1 MPTPVWTPSDSVL
14 LSPKGAPT
22 VDEYE
27 SFSNTITYST
37 VENPGKVYSVV
48 LVPSEQNP
56 STVYISGNNV
66 SGYYTEVFNNMI
78 RYKTKKDPENEYIDV
93 NNFRAID
100 LDKLEEVIRYT
111 PDLTPDKT
119 YTYTANAYD
128 GQTLVDS
135 KVYTRK
141 VINNWDLNKTLLL
154 QYINSTVITDPSL
167 YVSWINS
174 INSAVVKWR
183 NSSNV
188 EINWA

>member
-1 MPTPVWTPSDSVL
+1 MPGIWNPVDSVL
-14 LSPKGAPT
+14 LSTKGVAS

-27 SFSNTITYST
+27 AFTNSITYT
-37 VENPGKVYSVV
+37 NDEFPGKVYSVV
-48 LVPSEQNP
+48 LVASEQNP

-66 SGYYTEVFNNMI
+66 SGYYTEVFNNSV

-100 LDKLEEVIRYT
+100 LERLEEVIRYT
-111 PDLTPDKT
+111 PDLTPSKT

-128 GQTLVDS
+128 GQTLVES
-135 KVYTRK
+135 KQYTRK

-154 QYINSTVITDPSL
+154 QYINSTVVTDPSL
-167 YVSWINS
+167 YVPWINN

>member
-1 MPTPVWTPSDSVL
+1 MPWTPSSSVL
-14 LSPKGAPT
+14 LSPTGGT
-22 VDEYE
+22 SVDEYQ
-27 SFSNTITYST
+27 SFTNTITYSST
-37 VENPGKVYSVV
+37 ENPGKIYNVV
-48 LVPSEQNP
+48 LVPSEPNP
-56 STVYISGNNV
+56 STVYINGNNV
-66 SGYYTEVFNNMI
+66 SGYYTEVFNNNI

-93 NNFRAID
+93 KNFRAID
-100 LDKLEEVIRYT
+100 IEKLEELIRYS
-111 PDLTPDKT
+111 PDLTPEKT

-128 GQTLVDS
+128 GQTLVES

-167 YVSWINS
+167 YVAWTNS
-174 INSAVVKWR
+174 INTAVVKWR